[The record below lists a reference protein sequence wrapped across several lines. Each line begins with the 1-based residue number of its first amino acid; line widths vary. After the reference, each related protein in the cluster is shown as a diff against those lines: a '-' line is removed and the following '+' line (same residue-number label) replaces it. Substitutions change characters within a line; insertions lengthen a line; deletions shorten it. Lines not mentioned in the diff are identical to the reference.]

1 MIMLVCSVYDKK
13 VNAFASPFFVRSQGE
28 AIRSFTDACQD
39 GQTVF
44 CKHPEDYLL
53 FQIGEFDDGSGAL
66 RQPAT
71 GPVPLIEAIQCVK
84 VLDLKPMK
92 FEYKEMY
99 SDGPKE

>member
-1 MIMLVCSVYDKK
+1 MRLLVCSVYDKK

-53 FQIGEFDDGSGAL
+53 FQIGEFDDGNGAL
-66 RQPAT
+66 VQGST
-71 GPVPLIEAIQCVK
+71 GPTPLIEALQCVK
-84 VLDLKPMK
+84 VVDNAPIVADYVKGK
-92 FEYKEMY
+92 SK
-99 SDGPKE
+99 K